1 MSRSR
6 MVSLLATVA
15 MLGSGVVCMTGC
27 AHDQV
32 VAQVPAVPEVVVPAP
47 APVVVAAPP
56 APRLATVCD
65 AEIRPQGQLAFP
77 HEVEFDQ
84 GKATIKASATSSAIL
99 QCLVDFLNN
108 NAMVTKFKIEGHTD
122 NQGDATM
129 NQTLSDAR
137 AQAIVAWLSA
147 HGIAAGR
154 VWGKGFGPT
163 RPIAPNDTPD
173 NMAKNRRVEFHV
185 DELNGAKATKDAI
198 ALALNPPTVAVTSV
212 AVPTTT
218 TVGVSVPTVGIAVP
232 TTVGVTVPT
241 VGVAVP
247 ASVGVVA
254 PGVKV
259 GTAAVV
265 AVPSV
270 SVGVG
275 IGGAVGVGGGAAAGG
290 GKAPAAKKEDD
301 KKKK

>member
-27 AHDQV
+27 AHEQV

-47 APVVVAAPP
+47 QAVVVAPP
-56 APRLATVCD
+56 APTLVTVCD
-65 AEIRPQGQLAFP
+65 AEIRPAGHFHFP
-77 HEVEFDQ
+77 HEVEFDE
-84 GKATIKASATSSAIL
+84 GKASIKGTDTTSKIL
-99 QCLVDFLNN
+99 QCLADFLTNN
-108 NAMVTKFKIEGHTD
+108 QIVTKFEIDGHTD
-122 NQGDATM
+122 NRGDAAM
-129 NQTLSDAR
+129 NQALSEAR
-137 AQAIVAWLSA
+137 AQAIVAWLSN
-147 HGIAAGR
+147 HGISQGR
-154 VWGKGFGPT
+154 VFGKGYGPT
-163 RPIAPNDTPD
+163 KPVAPNDSPE
-173 NMAKNRRVEFHV
+173 NMAKNRRVEFWIK
-185 DELNGAKATKDAI
+185 ELNGSPATKESI
-198 ALALNPPTVAVTSV
+198 ALAMNPPTVAVTSV

-218 TVGVSVPTVGIAVP
+218 TVGVSVPTVGVAMP
-232 TTVGVTVPT
+232 TTVGVV
-241 VGVAVP
+241 VP